1 MPLITADE
9 RCDTLLLKDTT
20 FRHHQHGYASVLL
33 TLMGQ
38 LPGAL
43 RAGTSWC
50 ARPRMRA
57 PWSFEMPE
65 YISEMCRHAD
75 LDRDAGPEL
84 DRSRTGGTSCY
95 RSDRQYTR
103 AGTLPLGAWLSRH
116 LPYRNESR
124 ELLSFCPGGIFA
136 AGRQAIQSTPRR
148 VYAALRAELSRGS
161 NLESGHF
168 MERSWMAFFRGSAS
182 EQAGD
187 GEAPAGAVDAFAR
200 LAVYTTAV
208 GDASGELVLTSAAAL
223 AAAASWHGAPTSKW
237 EGGIGAD
244 GRSLEPPTLPLLRAL
259 APCAL
264 LRNGSRF
271 MRVRLL
277 RRVRNPLID
286 EPLVVRAGQL
296 QCMLLAFDERVLR
309 AGEALGWTPVH
320 LASQGATR
328 ALRRRSALRAQL
340 APHTVAELAPFDYTA
355 YVPLAATAPG
365 AVLNLP
371 AVFESISRYLSDGPS
386 VAIAL
391 PQVGAAPPGAPT
403 RASSQLAVMPF
414 VLRRH
419 TAEATRVGD
428 SWLRHE
434 EQHHQAAEVVAEDV
448 IAAASV
454 TRLLRRESRRHS
466 AGESVAA
473 LSAPFKAVATYTMP
487 ELYTAA
493 PIVWWR
499 WWTCRLRGPVSMR
512 YREVG
517 TTKMTDGGHGR
528 CCRPGYA
535 PVPKHQRERP
545 AAPLVFAHPSGAMRG

>member
-1 MPLITADE
+1 
-9 RCDTLLLKDTT
+9 
-20 FRHHQHGYASVLL
+20 
-33 TLMGQ
+33 MGQ

-84 DRSRTGGTSCY
+84 SRSRTGGTSCY

-168 MERSWMAFFRGSAS
+168 MERSWMAFFRGRAS

-187 GEAPAGAVDAFAR
+187 GEAPAGGPQTPGAALSSGAVDAFAR

-208 GDASGELVLTSAAAL
+208 GDASGDLVLTSAAAL
-223 AAAASWHGAPTSKW
+223 AAAVWSHVAPTSKW
-237 EGGIGAD
+237 EGGVGAD
-244 GRSLEPPTLPLLRAL
+244 GRSLEPPPLPLLRAL

-277 RRVRNPLID
+277 RRVRHPLID

-296 QCMLLAFDERVLR
+296 QCLLLAFDERVLR

-328 ALRRRSALRAQL
+328 ALLRRSALRAQL

-355 YVPLAATAPG
+355 FVPLAATAPG

-371 AVFESISRYLSDGPS
+371 AVFESISRFLSDGPS

-391 PQVGAAPPGAPT
+391 PQEGAAPGAAPPGAPMK
-403 RASSQLAVMPF
+403 AGSQQAVMPI
-414 VLRRH
+414 VLRRR

-434 EQHHQAAEVVAEDV
+434 EQHHQAAEAVAEDV

-454 TRLLRRESRRHS
+454 TRLLRRESRRHG
-466 AGESVAA
+466 AGESAAA
-473 LSAPFKAVATYTMP
+473 LTAPSKAVTTYTMP

-512 YREVG
+512 YREVA
-517 TTKMTDGGHGR
+517 TAKMTDGGHGR
-528 CCRPGYA
+528 CCRPGSA
-535 PVPKHQRERP
+535 PFAKHQRERP
-545 AAPLVFAHPSGAMRG
+545 AALLGFAPSGAMRG